1 MTFTLKNTPFLSQ
14 DDDLYRDWIQST
26 GDFDSKTANLFGKEE
41 KADAFARAW
50 LGRFKGV
57 SPHLTR
63 LFFAERDFAARVFES
78 GAPAAFS
85 ELLKS
90 VCPRLYES
98 TDIEA
103 TGRELRRLKRRGALA
118 IAMADL
124 AGEWNLGQVTRALSV
139 LADSCL
145 RIATAVVLRG
155 CAAKGELTLTDKE
168 NPEKGCGF
176 FIVAMGKLGARELN
190 YSSDVDLIMLY
201 DADKAPY
208 AGKKDIGSFF
218 VRVARD
224 IVSLIDD
231 KTVSGYVF
239 RVDLRLRP
247 DPGSTPVALS
257 TQAAACYYESFA
269 QNWERA
275 AFIKARVVAGDKAA
289 GTFFLK
295 EIKPFVWRR
304 TTDFYALKQI
314 GDIKRSLGARSSE
327 TPDKAGFNIKLG
339 QGGIREIEFFT
350 QLQQLLWGGR
360 DPKLRARSTV
370 VALNAL
376 VKKGWVSAKD
386 RDDLVAA
393 YDFLRTLEHRLQMT
407 DDRQTQTL
415 PTASDD
421 QARLARFAGFD
432 DYGAFLRVLG
442 AHCATVRRVY
452 DSLFSEENR
461 GDGDAFS
468 FGGTDV
474 PSQTAEKLRE
484 LGFVDIDTIGETVRG
499 WLSGRYRALR
509 SDRARELMADLLPVL
524 FAALAKSAAPD
535 DAFLS
540 FDELLRGLPAGVQL
554 FSLFRSRPAL
564 LDLLAELISAVP
576 ALAGD
581 MIRHADLFDAVLN
594 PSFFQPFPDAEA
606 MTAEIRALPEWAED
620 DEEATL
626 NALRRF
632 AREKRFRCAVQFLRG
647 LIDRDALAGRLTD
660 LATAVLTAL
669 CPVVTRSFEKKYG
682 AFDRAAFSVV
692 LMGKAGSGEMS
703 FSSDLDILFI
713 YDVFDGDAESAGGT
727 SSLPV
732 GVYYARLAHKVVNA
746 LTANTADGVLW
757 AVDMRLRPSGS
768 AGPAATS
775 FESFVRYY
783 ENDAWTWELM
793 ALTKAR
799 VVSGEKEKID
809 GEIRKNLRRS
819 RNRDD
824 LKRDVLE
831 MREKIRENCRPNGV
845 LGAVKYGRGGMVD
858 IEFSAQYLQLLY
870 AGRYPEILQRA
881 VVPVLTQA
889 VESGLVDRTAG
900 DALIRAYRL
909 WTLISALFSL
919 CVENPKSDWNDL
931 SDTTKHLICRFTGVE
946 NEAELRKKIDE
957 TAQKAASCLL
967 FGNGDRAL

>member
-1 MTFTLKNTPFLSQ
+1 MTFSLKNTPFLSE

-26 GDFDSKTANLFGKEE
+26 GDFDPKTAEVFGKRD
-41 KADAFARAW
+41 ADAFARLW
-50 LGRFKGV
+50 LGRFKGT

-63 LFFAERDFAARVFES
+63 LFFAERDFAARVFEL
-78 GAPAAFS
+78 GAPAAFA
-85 ELLKS
+85 ELLKKS
-90 VCPRLYES
+90 YPRLYASENAE
-98 TDIEA
+98 TA
-103 TGRELRRLKRRGALA
+103 GQELRRLKRRGALA

-124 AGEWNLGQVTRALSV
+124 SGVWNLGEVTHALSV
-139 LADSCL
+139 LAEACL
-145 RIATAVVLRG
+145 RAATAVVLRG
-155 CAAKGELTLTDKE
+155 RAAKGELVLADE
-168 NPEKGCGF
+168 SEPEKGCGF

-208 AGKKDIGSFF
+208 AGKRDVGAFF

-224 IVSLIDD
+224 IVALIDD
-231 KTVSGYVF
+231 KTSSGYVF

-275 AFIKARVVAGDKAA
+275 AFIKARVVAGDKAV
-289 GTFFLK
+289 GTAFLK

-360 DPKLRARSTV
+360 DPSLRARSTV

-376 VKKGWVSAKD
+376 VKAGWVSAKD

-415 PTASDD
+415 PTAIED
-421 QARLARFAGFD
+421 QAALARLAGFD
-432 DYGAFLRVLG
+432 DYGGLLRALG
-442 AHCATVRRVY
+442 AHCAAVRRVY
-452 DSLFSEENR
+452 DSLFAGENR
-461 GDGDAFS
+461 GDADAFS
-468 FGGTDV
+468 FGGADV
-474 PSQTAEKLRE
+474 PAETAAKLRE
-484 LGFVDIDTIGETVRG
+484 FGFSDIDRIGETVRG

-509 SDRARELMADLLPVL
+509 SDRARELMTDLLPVL
-524 FAALAKSAAPD
+524 FAALAKSDNPD
-535 DAFLS
+535 AAFLS

-554 FSLFRSRPAL
+554 FSLFQSRPAL

-594 PSFFQPFPDAEA
+594 PSFFQPFPDAAA
-606 MTAEIRALPEWAED
+606 MVSEILALPEWAED
-620 DEEATL
+620 DEEAAL
-626 NALRRF
+626 DALRRF

-647 LIDRDALAGRLTD
+647 LIDRDGLTGRLTD

-669 CPVVTRSFEKKYG
+669 CPVVTRAFEKKYG
-682 AFDRAAFSVV
+682 AFENAAFSVV
-692 LMGKAGSGEMS
+692 LLGKAGSGEMS

-713 YDVFDGDAESAGGT
+713 YDVPDGAAESAGGT
-727 SSLPV
+727 SPLTV
-732 GVYYARLAHKVVNA
+732 GVYYARLAHKIVNA

-757 AVDMRLRPSGS
+757 SVDMRLRPSGS

-775 FESFVRYY
+775 FESFARYY

-799 VVSGEKEKID
+799 VVWGEKEKID
-809 GEIRKNLRRS
+809 AEIRKNLRRS
-819 RNRDD
+819 RNRDE
-824 LKRDVLE
+824 LRRDVVE
-831 MREKIRENCRPNGV
+831 MREKIRENFRPTGAAE
-845 LGAVKYGRGGMVD
+845 AVKYGRGGMID
-858 IEFSAQYLQLLY
+858 IEFSAQYLQLLH
-870 AGRYPEILQRA
+870 ADRHPEILQRA
-881 VVPVLTQA
+881 VVPVLARA
-889 VESGLVDRTAG
+889 VGAGLIDRTAG
-900 DALIRAYRL
+900 DALMRAYRL
-909 WTLISALFSL
+909 WTLLSALFSL
-919 CVENPKSDWNDL
+919 CVENPKSDWDDL
-931 SDTTKHLICRFTGVE
+931 SDTTKRLMCRFTGAG
-946 NEAELRKKIDE
+946 NEAELRREIDG
-957 TAQKAASCLL
+957 AARSAASFLL